1 MLSFLVV
8 GLTALGHRDIR
19 WGGMDRGLDLINI
32 YMLIDSFQSRS
43 LRLGVVQDCFIDGYK
58 PLMNCG

>member
-1 MLSFLVV
+1 M
-8 GLTALGHRDIR
+8 R
-19 WGGMDRGLDLINI
+19 GMDRGLDLINI